1 MQVFNTFLKSAIKF
15 LPQTVLYFI
24 IFTSISIVMS
34 FSAADSPNTEFR
46 SVELDVGII
55 DQDESTASY
64 GLKNYLGSMH
74 HLMPIKY
81 DKNTLLDRLFYRD
94 LDYILVI
101 PEGFEK
107 RLLNGEENSLFETIQ
122 IPGVY
127 SSMFIDD
134 QINTC
139 LKTIRL
145 YLAGGYDLN
154 DALSNAE
161 KTLQDASNQV
171 SLLTFEEET
180 SPAMTGIYYFF
191 QFLPYVLLSMILC
204 GLTPILNIFW
214 EKNLSRR
221 ISCSS
226 TSLISQNLQLALG
239 SILYCLGIWGLFIL
253 TARIVYGSSL
263 FTETGGLCIINSFLV
278 MPLGIA
284 ISLII
289 SSFSPTS
296 NIINMLN
303 NIISLGMS
311 FLCGIFVPQ
320 KLLGDSILSVSRF
333 LPLYWYIKNNNMVFG
348 FSEETFLPETFW
360 KYAGIQLLFIIALF
374 SVALV
379 VSKLKRG
386 VTVHSMAGHLQKSN

>member
-55 DQDESTASY
+55 DQDESEASL
-64 GLKNYLGSMH
+64 GLKDYLGSMH

-107 RLLNGEENSLFETIQ
+107 RLLNGEENGLFETIQ

-226 TSLISQNLQLALG
+226 TSLMSQNLQLALG

>member
-15 LPQTVLYFI
+15 LPQTILYFI

-55 DQDESTASY
+55 DQDESTVSY
-64 GLKNYLGSMH
+64 GLKNYLSSMH

-171 SLLTFEEET
+171 SLLTFEEKT

-214 EKNLSRR
+214 DKNLSRR

-263 FTETGGLCIINSFLV
+263 FTETGGFCIINSFLV

-379 VSKLKRG
+379 ASKLKRG
-386 VTVHSMAGHLQKSN
+386 VTVHSMAGHL

>member
-15 LPQTVLYFI
+15 LPQTILYFI

-64 GLKNYLGSMH
+64 GLKNYLSSMH

-94 LDYILVI
+94 LDYILII

-134 QINTC
+134 QINTF

-154 DALSNAE
+154 DALSNTE

-263 FTETGGLCIINSFLV
+263 FTETGGFCIINSFLV

-320 KLLGDSILSVSRF
+320 KLLGDGILSVSRF

-386 VTVHSMAGHLQKSN
+386 VTVHSMAGHL

>member
-1 MQVFNTFLKSAIKF
+1 MQVFKTFLKSASKF

-24 IFTSISIVMS
+24 IFTSIAIVMS
-34 FSAADSPNTEFR
+34 LSATDSPKTEFR
-46 SVELDVGII
+46 SAKLDVGII
-55 DQDESTASY
+55 DQDESIASLS
-64 GLKNYLGSMH
+64 LKTYLGSIHNLTQM
-74 HLMPIKY
+74 KY
-81 DKNTLLDRLFYRD
+81 DKDVLLDRLFFRD
-94 LDYILVI
+94 LDYILII
-101 PEGFEK
+101 PKDFEK
-107 RLLNGEENSLFETIQ
+107 KLLNGEKTDLYETLQ

-127 SSMFIDD
+127 SSLFIDD
-134 QINTC
+134 QINAC

-145 YLAGGYDLN
+145 YLAGGYPLE
-154 DALSNAE
+154 DALSGAV
-161 KTLQDASNQV
+161 KTLQDASNEV

-180 SPAMTGIYYFF
+180 SPSMTGIYYFF
-191 QFLPYVLLSMILC
+191 QFLPYVLLSMILH

-226 TSLISQNLQLALG
+226 TSLISHNLQLALG
-239 SILYCLGIWGLFIL
+239 SVLYCFLIWGLFIL
-253 TARIVYGSSL
+253 TAGVVYGSAL

-303 NIISLGMS
+303 NIITLGMS

-320 KLLGDSILSVSRF
+320 QLLGDSILSAARF
-333 LPLYWYIKNNNMVFG
+333 LPLYWYIKNNNMAFG
-348 FSEETFLPETFW
+348 FSEETFLPETFQT
-360 KYAGIQLLFIIALF
+360 YAGIQLLFIAALF
-374 SVALV
+374 SIALV
-379 VSKLKRG
+379 TSKLKRSRH
-386 VTVHSMAGHLQKSN
+386 TE